1 MIFSVRRSQY
11 CISHSKCQRL
21 FVTRHRL
28 SCEKVNLHKKLV
40 TWAWD
45 TCDFTSYSTR
55 FVSSNTISPQITF
68 HLSHSISAQLNLY
81 ETLNFI
87 NQSCIYRNQN
97 FSSSSSLRTTLPMWF
112 TWIWTSYPTCRCKL
126 QSRACY
132 SDCNWKTACN
142 RIPHGSLSNS
152 TCFIHTR
159 IQCILTPRSLPEV
172 TDWKSNGA
180 VNFIHCERVS
190 RKSR

>member
-1 MIFSVRRSQY
+1 MISQ
-11 CISHSKCQRL
+11 
-21 FVTRHRL
+21 VT
-28 SCEKVNLHKKLV
+28 VLV
-40 TWAWD
+40 S
-45 TCDFTSYSTR
+45 FR

-68 HLSHSISAQLNLY
+68 HLSHSIWAQLNLY

-180 VNFIHCERVS
+180 ANFIHCERVS